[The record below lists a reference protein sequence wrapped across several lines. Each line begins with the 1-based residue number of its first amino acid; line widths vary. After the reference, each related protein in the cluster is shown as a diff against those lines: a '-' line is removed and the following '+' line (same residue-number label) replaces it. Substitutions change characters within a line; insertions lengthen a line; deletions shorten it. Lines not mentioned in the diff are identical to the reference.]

1 MSQPFDLTRLLDNL
15 KRIHGTLTRS
25 KKWGS
30 EYYLIPISER
40 FNFLQILVQE
50 LKDSGKTEEYF
61 NNSVRD
67 RIVEVCIPHEK
78 SVNPQSYAMFKKGTQ
93 EHLRMAI
100 AEIYSTMPKAPTR
113 EKAFS
118 KEFDPSTIKDDTS
131 LAKDV
136 IDPEMAKL
144 LGYDDE

>member
-1 MSQPFDLTRLLDNL
+1 M
-15 KRIHGTLTRS
+15 
-25 KKWGS
+25 
-30 EYYLIPISER
+30 
-40 FNFLQILVQE
+40 QE